1 MASLLSLHLLNFSP
15 FCSLYKYFAFLVYSH
30 YSFLFDALVAGIVSC
45 PFWVVHAGN
54 APGVRVVSCSSAHR
68 LVDSWVFSVHDH
80 GNVVLSLPLQLGCLW
95 VLPVALAR
103 ACSAGSERG
112 AAQCTSTVLRGSDE
126 HVGSASVASVVVPG
140 SCFSLFVDC
149 VS

>member
-1 MASLLSLHLLNFSP
+1 MASLLSLHLFNFSP

-30 YSFLFDALVAGIVSC
+30 YFLFDALLAGIVSC
-45 PFWVVHAGN
+45 PLWVVGAGN
-54 APGVRVVSCSSAHR
+54 TPGVRVVSCSSAHR
-68 LVDSWVFSVHDH
+68 LADSRVFSIHNRD
-80 GNVVLSLPLQLGCLW
+80 NVVLFLPLQLGCLW

-103 ACSAGSERG
+103 ACSAGSEWG
-112 AAQCTSTVLRGSDE
+112 AAQCTSSVSCGSDE

-140 SCFSLFVDC
+140 SCFSSFVDC